1 MILPSGF
8 AEASCAGVIRT
19 ARDVVADFGEAAV
32 SAMSEGLLKLS
43 KRSTNQGERD
53 CRRLLAKQM
62 KLTLPIPK
70 TFLDTKDKCLKIPFL
85 RARDW
90 LMFFLQNNCLHIL
103 CGLLS
108 PDHKRQGDIWEAW
121 WRNFEVQNPN
131 HPVFTRSRS
140 GEINLRQTIPI
151 VVHGDEGRSK
161 KNAPFLVLSF
171 HSLLGRGIETELHG
185 PNPRKRKYVKMLC
198 NFVGHSY
205 TNRYLLSAL
214 PKEDYTNKNSF
225 VFEILMKTLVDE
237 LTHLADVGVSHD
249 GSQYHVYCIGMA
261 GDWPWLVKS
270 GSLQRSFWNVAKHP
284 GQANRAEGKGICHL
298 CMAGR
303 RAFPYEELGTRRPA
317 WLASVLTQPPFDE
330 ANHPFNFHVVP
341 HEAGQL
347 PTLWKFDIFHT
358 VHLGIGKNYLG
369 SMLALLSQQE
379 AGGNIDVRFELLS
392 AKYLSWCSANHRR
405 YHCKRIT
412 KEHLNWVSTTCY
424 PTGSWHKGDL
434 TTSLLLF
441 CEAMYQSEAWED
453 ETLRLAGQAA
463 EALNS
468 FLRLL
473 YHAEAWLS
481 KDEGFEA
488 AQLGLRFLR
497 RYSDLAK
504 LAHSQ
509 GQRLWLVMPKA
520 HSFHHICL
528 QLLDQSKV
536 GVCINPLCFSVQQ
549 DEDFIGRGARL
560 SRHVSSV
567 HCSERTVDRYLMASY
582 AKFVE
587 SGYLVVAKG

>member
-1 MILPSGF
+1 MVTRDGQKRTHRFWCLASTVCWVVVLRRSCMRQIRGNESMSRCCVILLVTAIPTGICF
-8 AEASCAGVIRT
+8 QLYQKRTTPTRT
-19 ARDVVADFGEAAV
+19 ALFLKSSWRPLL
-32 SAMSEGLLKLS
+32 MSSLISRKLEFPMMVP
-43 KRSTNQGERD
+43 STMSTVLG
-53 CRRLLAKQM
+53 
-62 KLTLPIPK
+62 
-70 TFLDTKDKCLKIPFL
+70 
-85 RARDW
+85 W
-90 LMFFLQNNCLHIL
+90 LVTGH
-103 CGLLS
+103 G
-108 PDHKRQGDIWEAW
+108 W
-121 WRNFEVQNPN
+121 WR
-131 HPVFTRSRS
+131 
-140 GEINLRQTIPI
+140 
-151 VVHGDEGRSK
+151 
-161 KNAPFLVLSF
+161 
-171 HSLLGRGIETELHG
+171 
-185 PNPRKRKYVKMLC
+185 
-198 NFVGHSY
+198 
-205 TNRYLLSAL
+205 
-214 PKEDYTNKNSF
+214 
-225 VFEILMKTLVDE
+225 
-237 LTHLADVGVSHD
+237 
-249 GSQYHVYCIGMA
+249 
-261 GDWPWLVKS
+261 S

-284 GQANRAEGKGICHL
+284 GQANRVEGKGICHL

-330 ANHPFNFHVVP
+330 ASHPFNFHVVP
-341 HEAGQL
+341 HVAGQL

-379 AGGNIDVRFELLS
+379 AGGNVDLRFELLS
-392 AKYLSWCSANHRR
+392 AKYRSWCSSNHRPT
-405 YHCKRIT
+405 HCKRIT
-412 KEHLNWVSTTCY
+412 KEHVNWVSTTCY

-463 EALNS
+463 EALNR

-497 RYSDLAK
+497 RYSHLAK
-504 LAHSQ
+504 LAYSQ
-509 GQRLWLVMPKA
+509 GQKLWLVMPKA

-528 QLLDQSKV
+528 ELLEQSKV
-536 GVCINPLCFSVQQ
+536 GVCTNPLCFSVQQ

-582 AKFVE
+582 SKFIE
-587 SGYLVVAKG
+587 SGYLVVAKGWW